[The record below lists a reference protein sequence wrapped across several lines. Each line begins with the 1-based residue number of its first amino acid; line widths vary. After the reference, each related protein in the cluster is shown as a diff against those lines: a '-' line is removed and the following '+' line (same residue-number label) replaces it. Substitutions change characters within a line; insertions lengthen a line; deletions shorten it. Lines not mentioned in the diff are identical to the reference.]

1 MASFKKGDL
10 VKLKS
15 GGPTMTV
22 DACPGD
28 ESGHS
33 KRTIFGLKKQN
44 GPTIAADGTTG
55 KSMFMNSL
63 ADIYSSLWT
72 NKCQQD

>member
-28 ESGHS
+28 ESGHA
-33 KRTIFGLKKQN
+33 KCTIFGLKKI
-44 GPTIAADGTTG
+44 TWSDYCCRWYDGKEYVYEQFG
-55 KSMFMNSL
+55 GHLLKSV
-63 ADIYSSLWT
+63 DE
-72 NKCQQD
+72 